1 VAFVPS
7 RRVKATFTPSEL
19 GFVGRLGHPAG
30 MRNPLR
36 LILDL
41 LLPLCCAGCGT
52 PDEAWCGPCASTL
65 GLPFPVDREATVHG
79 PPVYALGSY
88 RGPARRAVLG
98 YKERGRHDLAGPL
111 GRALSAGLLRL
122 PEVRAGP
129 DGTWYLVPAPS
140 RPAAARRRGGPHM
153 LALARQCAAALA
165 RAGHPAAVAPA
176 LRLGSRARDSV
187 GLDAAAR
194 AANLRGRLRPVAAGL
209 PPPGHPVVLLDDV
222 VTTGATAAACTA
234 ALAAAG
240 VPVAAVLALT
250 AVA

>member
-1 VAFVPS
+1 LS
-7 RRVKATFTPSEL
+7 
-19 GFVGRLGHPAG
+19 VGPGILRG
-30 MRNPLR
+30 MWNPLR

-52 PDEAWCGPCASTL
+52 PDTAWCGACASTL
-65 GLPFPVDREATVHG
+65 GLPFAVDREAAAHG
-79 PPVYALGSY
+79 PPIYALGSY

-111 GRALSAGLLRL
+111 GRALCTGLLRL

-129 DGTWYLVPAPS
+129 DGTCYLVPAPS

-153 LALARQCAAALA
+153 LVLARQCAVALA
-165 RAGHPAAVAPA
+165 RAGHSAAVAPA

-194 AANLRGRLRPVAAGL
+194 AANLRGRLRAVSAGL